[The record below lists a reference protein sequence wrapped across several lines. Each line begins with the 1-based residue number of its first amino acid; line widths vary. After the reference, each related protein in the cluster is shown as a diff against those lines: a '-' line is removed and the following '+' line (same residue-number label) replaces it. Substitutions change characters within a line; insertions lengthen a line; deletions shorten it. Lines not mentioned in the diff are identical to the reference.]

1 MCLAFLIAS
10 SGIGR
15 YTERGELCPRW
26 RTRVPCTQVWTW
38 WRRSG
43 SVIWRT
49 SSCASALCEVSQLCD
64 NTRTDILELKAF
76 SNINAHR
83 EIEYIHP
90 DLETHFTSIF
100 EYVKMQALIVAWWT
114 DVSEVACHD
123 IVWSAKSGAIA
134 ANHIEVGVERDDS
147 LHKYTSLPL
156 SVRQGLRVKVD
167 EILSSEEN
175 TYNIKN
181 ISQSFGRL
189 AAAFSLAT
197 SRHVQLVTYIQMTSC
212 NHVFFADHR
221 Y

>member
-1 MCLAFLIAS
+1 M
-10 SGIGR
+10 
-15 YTERGELCPRW
+15 
-26 RTRVPCTQVWTW
+26 
-38 WRRSG
+38 
-43 SVIWRT
+43 
-49 SSCASALCEVSQLCD
+49 
-64 NTRTDILELKAF
+64 
-76 SNINAHR
+76 
-83 EIEYIHP
+83 
-90 DLETHFTSIF
+90 
-100 EYVKMQALIVAWWT
+100 AWWT
-114 DVSEVACHD
+114 DVSEVTCHD

-156 SVRQGLRVKVD
+156 SVRQGLRVKID

-181 ISQSFGRL
+181 ISQSFRRL

-221 Y
+221 IKNLCYKSWIQWWYQLSTIKHVFWNKYVSISIC